1 MINFAVCIFL
11 SAFLLFQIQPIIS
24 KTLLPWFG
32 GTQAVWSSAM
42 LFFEIA
48 LTGGYAYAN
57 WLVKR
62 KKTRQQTI
70 VHLILLGISVCLV
83 VYLWIIWPSPIT
95 PAGSWKPD
103 NNTSPILYIF
113 FLLTISVGLPFF
125 VLSTNSPLMQSWFH
139 RKNPGQSPYW
149 LYALS
154 NVGSLLGL
162 ILYPILIEP
171 NLTIRWQGW
180 VWAAGYLLFVI
191 IAGYNA
197 ILPGR
202 DLQAPMADEN
212 DQVAEDREEPK
223 KGTQALWILLSALAS
238 LMMLAVTNEITQ
250 EVAVIPFLWV
260 IPLAIYL
267 VSFVLAFSSK
277 RWYHRGIYTI
287 LFLIAT
293 GGVLFVILD
302 PLTNYI
308 IQIIIYNFLL
318 FTITMICHGELYAMR
333 PHASHLTRFYLM
345 VSIGGALGG
354 VIVNLVAPYIFR
366 GYWEF
371 KIGLVLVGILL
382 AILSLPRTRT
392 RAAIRYRN
400 IVGATAVVAAL
411 SVVYL
416 VFFSTSKD
424 LYAHRNFY
432 GVVNV
437 LQREVTGNQQKANFL
452 VHGATIH
459 GFQYLD
465 AGLRDTPTSYFSRES
480 GVGLAIVNNPHYG
493 SGMRVGVLG
502 LGVGTLAAYAQPG
515 DYYRFYEI
523 NPVVVDLANG
533 QGGYFSFIKDSPAT
547 IDIALG
553 DARISLERELAEGV
567 KNDFDILVLDTFSS
581 DSIPAHL
588 VTKQAFELYLQN
600 LAPDGMIAAHI
611 SNKHLDLK
619 PIFWQLAQF
628 YDLDIALLNNFSGN
642 TDPSTFPSE
651 WVLLTR
657 NSELLQAPAIA
668 SKADTMDGYTT
679 DIRLWTDDYSN
690 LFQII
695 K

>member
-1 MINFAVCIFL
+1 M
-11 SAFLLFQIQPIIS
+11 
-24 KTLLPWFG
+24 
-32 GTQAVWSSAM
+32 
-42 LFFEIA
+42 
-48 LTGGYAYAN
+48 
-57 WLVKR
+57 
-62 KKTRQQTI
+62 
-70 VHLILLGISVCLV
+70 
-83 VYLWIIWPSPIT
+83 
-95 PAGSWKPD
+95 
-103 NNTSPILYIF
+103 
-113 FLLTISVGLPFF
+113 
-125 VLSTNSPLMQSWFH
+125 
-139 RKNPGQSPYW
+139 
-149 LYALS
+149 
-154 NVGSLLGL
+154 
-162 ILYPILIEP
+162 
-171 NLTIRWQGW
+171 
-180 VWAAGYLLFVI
+180 I

-197 ILPGR
+197 ILPSR
-202 DLQAPMADEN
+202 DLQAPTADEN

-267 VSFVLAFSSK
+267 VSFVLAFSSR

-287 LFLIAT
+287 LFLIGT
-293 GGVLFVILD
+293 GGVLFVILN

-318 FTITMICHGELYAMR
+318 FAITMICHGELYAMR

-354 VIVNLVAPYIFR
+354 VIVNLVAPYIFS

-392 RAAIRYRN
+392 RAALRYRN

-437 LQREVTGNQQKANFL
+437 LQREVKAISKRQISWCTAPRSMDSSIL
-452 VHGATIH
+452 TR
-459 GFQYLD
+459 D
-465 AGLRDTPTSYFSRES
+465 LRDTPTSYFSRES
-480 GVGLAIVNNPHYG
+480 GVGLAIVSNPHYG

-502 LGVGTLAAYAQPG
+502 LGVGTLAAYGQPG

-668 SKADTMDGYTT
+668 SKADTMDGYST